1 MLNSRKKHGIYI
13 VYIVLIIFALMT
25 LFPIIIT
32 VLSGFKARAQLRVN
46 LFGLPNPVIWTN
58 FWDVLDPKR
67 SEFFLN
73 LFNSVIV
80 MVFTVGIDLILV
92 CLAGFALSRIKFL
105 GREVIFNYFLLGLL
119 FPLAVAILPLY
130 VVLRTVGLLNMHLG
144 VIIPQVAFFMPYHIM
159 LARGF
164 FMQIPF
170 ELEEA
175 ATIDGC
181 GRFRFLT
188 TMIMP
193 LSTPVLTTIAVIAMV
208 TSWNN
213 YFLPLIVLNDAK
225 LFTLPMGVMK
235 FYGQY
240 TIDWSLILAFLTL
253 AMIPAI
259 VFYILAQKYI
269 VAGLTGGAIK
279 Q

>member
-1 MLNSRKKHGIYI
+1 MAVYKNKKGIYI
-13 VYIVLIIFALMT
+13 IYSLLIIFALLT
-25 LFPIIIT
+25 LIPILLT

-46 LFGLPNPVIWTN
+46 LFGLPNPVVWTN

-73 LFNSVIV
+73 LYNSIFV
-80 MVFTVGIDLILV
+80 MIFTIGIELVLV
-92 CLAGFALSRIKFL
+92 CFAGFALARIRFL
-105 GREVIFNYFLLGLL
+105 GREIIFNYFLLGLL

-130 VVLRTVGLLNMHLG
+130 IVLKNLNLLNTHFG
-144 VIIPQVAFFMPYHIM
+144 VILPQVAFFMPYHIM

-164 FMQIPF
+164 FMQIPL

-175 ATIDGC
+175 STIDGC
-181 GRFRFLT
+181 GPLRFLVT
-188 TMIMP
+188 IIVP

-213 YFLPLIVLNDAK
+213 YFLPLIVLNEAK
-225 LFTLPMGVMK
+225 LFTLPMGVYK

-240 TIDWSLILAFLTL
+240 TIDWALILAFVSL

-259 VFYILAQKYI
+259 TFYILAQKYI

>member
-1 MLNSRKKHGIYI
+1 MTINKNKNGIYI
-13 VYIVLIIFALMT
+13 IYILLTIFALMI
-25 LFPIIIT
+25 LFPVMIT

-46 LFGLPNPVIWTN
+46 LFGLPDPVVWTN
-58 FWDVLDPKR
+58 FWDVLDIRR
-67 SEFFLN
+67 SEFFIN
-73 LFNSVIV
+73 LFNSIIV
-80 MVFTVGIDLILV
+80 MVSTVGIELILV
-92 CLAGFALSRIKFL
+92 CLAGFALGRIKFF
-105 GREVIFNYFLLGLL
+105 GRQIVYNYFLLGLL

-130 VVLRTVGLLNMHLG
+130 IVLRNIGLLNKHLG
-144 VIIPQVAFFMPYHIM
+144 VILPQVAFFMPYHIM

-164 FMQIPF
+164 FMQVPF

-175 ATIDGC
+175 STIDGC
-181 GRFRFLT
+181 GPLRFLIT
-188 TMIMP
+188 IIIP
-193 LSTPVLTTIAVIAMV
+193 LSAPVLTTIAVIAMV

-240 TIDWSLILAFLTL
+240 TIDWSLILAFVTL
-253 AMIPAI
+253 AMIPAV

-269 VAGLTGGAIK
+269 IAGLTGGAIK
-279 Q
+279 A

>member
-1 MLNSRKKHGIYI
+1 MAIYKNKKGIYI
-13 VYIVLIIFALMT
+13 VYILLIIFALFT
-25 LFPIIIT
+25 LFPIFIT
-32 VLSGFKARAQLRVN
+32 VLSGFKARAQLRIN
-46 LFGLPNPVIWTN
+46 LFGLPDPVIWTN

-73 LFNSVIV
+73 LINSVIV
-80 MVFTVGIDLILV
+80 MVSTVGIELVLV
-92 CLAGFALSRIKFL
+92 CFAGFALARIKFL
-105 GREVIFNYFLLGLL
+105 GREIIFNYFLLGLL

-130 VVLRTVGLLNMHLG
+130 IVLKNSNLLNNHLG
-144 VIIPQVAFFMPYHIM
+144 VILPQVAFFMPYHIM

-164 FMQIPF
+164 FMQIPL

-175 ATIDGC
+175 STIDGC
-181 GRFRFLT
+181 GPLRFLIT
-188 TMIMP
+188 VIIP

-213 YFLPLIVLNDAK
+213 YFLPLIVLNDAE

-240 TIDWSLILAFLTL
+240 TIDWSLILAFVTL
-253 AMIPAI
+253 AMIPA
-259 VFYILAQKYI
+259 VTFYILAQKYI